1 MNLRDPNVQKILFSI
16 VFVGVVSYLYFGT
29 TLFPFCYQVRRAQIA
44 QLEGEYGK
52 LSADLEKA
60 RQMIDKL
67 AQLEAE
73 YDRLHE
79 QWLSAQE
86 LLPEEEEMPDLLRQV
101 TTAGSRAGVEFMLF
115 QPSPPVI
122 KQDYKEHPV
131 KVRVRGGYHQLG
143 IFLSRLANMERIV
156 NVTNLDVK
164 SAAKSGRNAAGKDE
178 RYTMVAEFTLSAHT
192 LIPGGGS
199 NEVVQEQQ

>member
-1 MNLRDPNVQKILFSI
+1 
-16 VFVGVVSYLYFGT
+16 VVSYLYFGT
-29 TLFPFCYQVRRAQIA
+29 TLFPICYQVRKAKIA
-44 QLEGEYGK
+44 QLEAEYGK

-86 LLPEEEEMPDLLRQV
+86 LLPEEEEMPELLRQV
-101 TTAGSRAGVEFMLF
+101 TTAGSRSGVEFMLF
-115 QPSPPVI
+115 QPQPVVV

-131 KVRVRGGYHQLG
+131 KVRIRGGYHQLG
-143 IFLSRLANMERIV
+143 VFLSRLANLDRIV

-164 SAAKSGRNAAGKDE
+164 SAAKAGRNASDKSD
-178 RYTMVAEFTLSAHT
+178 RYTVVAEFTLSAHT
-192 LIPGGGS
+192 LIPGPGPGPGGGN
-199 NEVVQEQQ
+199 NEVIKVQQQ

>member
-1 MNLRDPNVQKILFSI
+1 MSI

-29 TLFPFCYQVRRAQIA
+29 TLFPFCYQVKKTQIA
-44 QLEGEYGK
+44 QLEQEYGK

-60 RQMIDKL
+60 RQMINKL

-73 YDRLHE
+73 YERLHE

-86 LLPEEEEMPDLLRQV
+86 LLPEEEEMPELLRQV
-101 TTAGSRAGVEFMLF
+101 TTAGSRAGIEFMLF
-115 QPSPPVI
+115 QPSPAVV

-143 IFLSRLANMERIV
+143 VFLSRLANMERIV

-164 SAAKSGRNAAGKDE
+164 SAAKSGRNASSNKDD
-178 RYTMVAEFTLSAHT
+178 RHTVVAEFTLSAHT
-192 LIPGGGS
+192 LIPGGGN
-199 NEVVQEQQ
+199 NEVIQEQQ